1 MGSENV
7 YRRFWMQPKKS
18 FSFSK
23 IRRFPEPNEP
33 GEPKPVQSHEPLA
46 KLDEVTEN
54 KQIGSS
60 EFCKC
65 SIRTSTTRSGSA
77 LRQRDMDPGP
87 QFGCHQSTPIQR
99 FRRSFASPSHQHK
112 IFSVPVT
119 NSVHAT
125 YKLLPCRRSS
135 KSLLSALPWNQ
146 WERLCRRQNRQTG

>member
-1 MGSENV
+1 VLPFE
-7 YRRFWMQPKKS
+7 RRFRIVLHSCSCKLLILKRLSGTESNRRRQPP
-18 FSFSK
+18 
-23 IRRFPEPNEP
+23 RL
-33 GEPKPVQSHEPLA
+33 VTHEPLA

-99 FRRSFASPSHQHK
+99 FRRSFASPSHEHK
-112 IFSVPVT
+112 IIFSHRNT
-119 NSVHAT
+119 
-125 YKLLPCRRSS
+125 LPI
-135 KSLLSALPWNQ
+135 SLLAALVRFTPSKI
-146 WERLCRRQNRQTG
+146 RTPMP